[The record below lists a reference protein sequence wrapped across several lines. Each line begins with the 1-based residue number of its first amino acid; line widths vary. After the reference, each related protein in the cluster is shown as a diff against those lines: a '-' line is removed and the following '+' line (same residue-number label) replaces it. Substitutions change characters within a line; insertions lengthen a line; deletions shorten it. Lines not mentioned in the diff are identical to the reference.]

1 VSGTTYWA
9 KEIKRKDRVS
19 PKEGAVRRLD
29 RLRSVLRDLDPV
41 VANRAWSE
49 VGDALQRI
57 TDRYTQ

>member
-1 VSGTTYWA
+1 MSGTTYWT

-41 VANRAWSE
+41 VANRAWGE
-49 VGDALQRI
+49 IGDALQRI
-57 TDRYTQ
+57 TDRYSK

>member
-9 KEIKRKDRVS
+9 KEIKRKDHVS

-41 VANRAWSE
+41 VANRAWKE

-57 TDRYTQ
+57 TDRYSK